1 MIYPFSA
8 KMKKFIG
15 GKFPCFIASV
25 FSYLLFSFT
34 KNYLL
39 ILPIQLFHLIG
50 NASFWSAVV
59 EYSKEVVPGH
69 IATAVSNIAISL
81 YHSFAIIISNIV
93 CGVFFQYIGGRLML
107 KMMAAAN
114 GIWGLV
120 FVLFYLRY
128 NNYLKKTDHQR
139 RNILQLRDSKE
150 YSLRRLCLLIHFIPL
165 IFFYTP

>member
-1 MIYPFSA
+1 MFYCLSFFILAIFIY
-8 KMKKFIG
+8 KE
-15 GKFPCFIASV
+15 
-25 FSYLLFSFT
+25 LLTYPTNIIVSFDR
-34 KNYLL
+34 KCI
-39 ILPIQLFHLIG
+39 ILVSCCRIQQRSSSW
-50 NASFWSAVV
+50 N
-59 EYSKEVVPGH
+59 

-128 NNYLKKTDHQR
+128 SNYLKKTDHQR